1 MAPGKHITL
10 KLNSLQSHT
19 VKLRLPGT
27 ALTNEMK
34 NGATPAQYSAQTSA
48 LVYKNLNNESV
59 D

>member
-34 NGATPAQYSAQTSA
+34 NGATPAQYSAQQSA
-48 LVYKNLNNESV
+48 LYIKI
-59 D
+59 